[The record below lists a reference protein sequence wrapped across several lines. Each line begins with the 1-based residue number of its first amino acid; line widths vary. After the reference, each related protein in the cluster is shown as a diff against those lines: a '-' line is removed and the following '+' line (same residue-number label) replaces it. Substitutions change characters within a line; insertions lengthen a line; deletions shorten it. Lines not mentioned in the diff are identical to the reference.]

1 MGQVTG
7 RMEHIL
13 FEIIHCTWRYITDG
27 IGLVLYNIAG
37 EGDYIAM
44 IVTWPITGSSLTAR
58 LNVSAPQPAGST
70 LFHRPPRKATRKAQR
85 RYVKF
90 SKVN

>member
-37 EGDYIAM
+37 EGGYIAM

-70 LFHRPPRKATRKAQR
+70 LFHLAAAKGDKEGATPLR
-85 RYVKF
+85 
-90 SKVN
+90 